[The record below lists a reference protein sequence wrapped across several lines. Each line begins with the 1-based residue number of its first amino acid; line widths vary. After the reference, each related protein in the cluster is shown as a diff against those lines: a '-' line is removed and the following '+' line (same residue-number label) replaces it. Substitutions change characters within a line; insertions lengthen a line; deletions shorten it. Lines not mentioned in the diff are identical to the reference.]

1 MKYINYILLSVLLAS
16 VLGSCEREDFI
27 IESEANK
34 VTEPTYSDIEGFYL
48 LNEGNMGEN
57 KSSLDYFDATE
68 GVYYRNIYAER
79 NPNVIKDLGDVGND
93 LLIYND
99 KLFAVINCSHKVEVM
114 DAATAAR
121 IDKID
126 VPNCRYI
133 IGNGDYVYVSS
144 YVGPVQVDPQAPKG
158 AVFKINANT
167 FEIIGSVEVGYQPE
181 QMTIIGDKLY
191 VANSGG
197 YRVPN
202 YDNTVSVID
211 LVSFSVCDIIVLDN
225 ASNFHCLANDRKG
238 RLWLT
243 SRGDYYGKHSELYV
257 LDPIGKRV
265 VKTFETPISDM
276 WVDDNKLYAICSEY
290 SFVNG
295 ETAPAYIIIDMDTM
309 EIIEDNIIKD
319 GTDAKIKRPY
329 TIAVNPISKD
339 IYICDAKMYVVSG
352 TLYCFGTDGVLK
364 WKQTTGQIPGCIEFR
379 GNKTNQGK

>member
-93 LLIYND
+93 LLIYDN

-114 DAATAAR
+114 DSETAAR

-225 ASNFHCLANDRKG
+225 ASNFHCLANDRK
-238 RLWLT
+238 
-243 SRGDYYGKHSELYV
+243 
-257 LDPIGKRV
+257 
-265 VKTFETPISDM
+265 
-276 WVDDNKLYAICSEY
+276 
-290 SFVNG
+290 
-295 ETAPAYIIIDMDTM
+295 
-309 EIIEDNIIKD
+309 
-319 GTDAKIKRPY
+319 
-329 TIAVNPISKD
+329 
-339 IYICDAKMYVVSG
+339 
-352 TLYCFGTDGVLK
+352 
-364 WKQTTGQIPGCIEFR
+364 
-379 GNKTNQGK
+379 